1 VAYIGKPPN
10 TAIVNQ
16 ATSQSFSGNGS
27 TTAFTLTRSVNVGED
42 LEVFVNNVQ
51 QEPGSGKSY
60 TASGTTLT
68 FDEAPPSGT
77 NNVYVIYRGEATIN
91 PRLEHDANA
100 ALSATTGTFSGDV
113 GIGETVP
120 VTPLTIATT
129 NKLGSTFTGNTNGEG
144 LTVTQTDYTSGNY
157 VSLVE
162 AAYDDSNDANPNVRI
177 GAMFDGG
184 GSNLAFGTSN
194 NYGTGITNTAMF
206 INSSG
211 AVTVAN
217 GLTVDDDG
225 ATVLTVDRA
234 TSDGTVIDVQKD
246 GTSVGLVG
254 TTASD
259 LCISSNNVGLR
270 FDGSNNHIIPV
281 NDALATRDN
290 AIDIGYS
297 GGRIKD
303 LYLGGG
309 AYIGG
314 TGAANYLDDIEEGT
328 FTATL
333 NGGSTHPS
341 TRLTTTGYF
350 TKVNQMVH
358 IGINFNDVTT
368 TSYSGSISVF
378 GLPFTCGQPGRQVFT
393 IGSYFMASFSS
404 SVATIFGHLSVTGTE
419 IYLLGI
425 KSGDNWET
433 INHSAGSGRYLQING
448 AYRAA

>member
-1 VAYIGKPPN
+1 MAYIGKAPN

-100 ALSATTGTFSGDV
+100 ALAATTGTFSGDV

-206 INSSG
+206 IDSS
-211 AVTVAN
+211 
-217 GLTVDDDG
+217 
-225 ATVLTVDRA
+225 
-234 TSDGTVIDVQKD
+234 
-246 GTSVGLVG
+246 GLVG
-254 TTASD
+254 IGSTNPATATGGGIDIERAAGASVRIDDTTNSVTGELQVYSAGM
-259 LCISSNNVGLR
+259 N
-270 FDGSNNHIIPV
+270 
-281 NDALATRDN
+281 LATVSNHNLVFSTNN
-290 AIDIGYS
+290 AER
-297 GGRIKD
+297 GRF
-303 LYLGGG
+303 LAGGG
-309 AYIGG
+309 LTFNGDTA
-314 TGAANYLDDIEEGT
+314 AANALSDFEQGS

-341 TRLTTTGYF
+341 TRVTTTGYY
-350 TKVNQMVH
+350 TKINNQVF
-358 IGINFNDVTT
+358 ISINFENISTA
-368 TSYSGSISVF
+368 SYSGSISVF
-378 GLPFTCGQPGRQVFT
+378 GLPFACGNGALRQVFT
-393 IGSYFMASFSS
+393 VAFYETASFSGTGG
-404 SVATIFGHLSVTGTE
+404 AFGHLSSTGTE
-419 IYLLGI
+419 IYLLNNR
-425 KSGDNWET
+425 SGNSWE
-433 INHSAGSGRYLQING
+433 NLSHAAGSGRYLVITG
-448 AYRAA
+448 TYSSA

>member
-1 VAYIGKPPN
+1 MAYIGKPPN

-77 NNVYVIYRGEATIN
+77 NNIYVIYRGEATIN

-100 ALSATTGTFSGDV
+100 ALAATTGTFSGDV
-113 GIGETVP
+113 GIGETAP

-162 AAYDDSNDANPNVRI
+162 APYDDSNDANPNVRI
-177 GAMFDGG
+177 GVMFDGG

-211 AVTVAN
+211 N
-217 GLTVDDDG
+217 
-225 ATVLTVDRA
+225 
-234 TSDGTVIDVQKD
+234 
-246 GTSVGLVG
+246 VGIN
-254 TTASD
+254 TASPSGANLEIFTGSTAAD
-259 LCISSNNVGLR
+259 GLKINRFGSGVYYSTLRQDSHGLAFHVGN
-270 FDGSNNHIIPV
+270 GSAIAERAAITPNGITFGGQT
-281 NDALATRDN
+281 AADN
-290 AIDIGYS
+290 A
-297 GGRIKD
+297 
-303 LYLGGG
+303 
-309 AYIGG
+309 
-314 TGAANYLDDIEEGT
+314 LDSYEEGT
-328 FTATL
+328 FVPAYAGFTMVGAPSSNTGRFTKIGNFVYVAVDLQNVTWTGGGGQLSITNLPFANGAQRTFTGTFAWYYLVSNLGTADALAGYIAGGTSTL
-333 NGGSTHPS
+333 LMYASQNNHVWHTIATPSSGSN
-341 TRLTTTGYF
+341 GYF
-350 TKVNQMVH
+350 N
-358 IGINFNDVTT
+358 
-368 TSYSGSISVF
+368 
-378 GLPFTCGQPGRQVFT
+378 
-393 IGSYFMASFSS
+393 
-404 SVATIFGHLSVTGTE
+404 GTFV
-419 IYLLGI
+419 
-425 KSGDNWET
+425 
-433 INHSAGSGRYLQING
+433 
-448 AYRAA
+448 YRT